1 MFIPDQFS
9 RKGRGMEPNWFVDTI
24 PTDPLH
30 ARRNTAAAN
39 TVVLKSSLTAGSRL
53 AGAEFGSGIGE
64 SHAAPAAPAFVVRRG
79 QGRPIWHRFA
89 IRASDTFMSGC
100 RHRVLAIRWIAATCR
115 ALRVRCSGGGNT
127 EFAGDP
133 FEDEKV
139 VHRGPAHHRHCLPTG
154 ISTRGNATDRERSRS
169 LLRASTRT
177 TITTTVAP
185 GSLSVGITLAA
196 GWLTWQP
203 TRCYSVA
210 SDDTQRRGHRRMF
223 RTGGRL
229 RPTSGAASS
238 CTRGRLRF
246 AGRR

>member
-9 RKGRGMEPNWFVDTI
+9 RKGRGTEPNWFVDTI

-53 AGAEFGSGIGE
+53 ARAEFGSGIGE

-154 ISTRGNATDRERSRS
+154 ISTRGNATDRERSPLPPASFNANHDHDHRRTRQPLGRHYSRS
-169 LLRASTRT
+169 G
-177 TITTTVAP
+177 VAN
-185 GSLSVGITLAA
+185 LAA
-196 GWLTWQP
+196 HPML
-203 TRCYSVA
+203 
-210 SDDTQRRGHRRMF
+210 QRRE
-223 RTGGRL
+223 
-229 RPTSGAASS
+229 
-238 CTRGRLRF
+238 
-246 AGRR
+246 